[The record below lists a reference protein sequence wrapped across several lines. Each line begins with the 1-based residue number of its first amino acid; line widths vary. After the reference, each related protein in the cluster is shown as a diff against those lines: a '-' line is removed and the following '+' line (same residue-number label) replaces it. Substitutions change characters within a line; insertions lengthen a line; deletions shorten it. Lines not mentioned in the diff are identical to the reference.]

1 MKKPEK
7 EIMYDLRSV
16 GNYIN
21 DKEGT
26 SIDFWDYF
34 VKHRDICGNGC
45 YIVIENPGELSK
57 QELIEK
63 EWSEEE
69 VRYSRLIYK
78 YFPDAEYFN
87 VWW

>member
-34 VKHRDICGNGC
+34 VKHRGFD
-45 YIVIENPGELSK
+45 
-57 QELIEK
+57 
-63 EWSEEE
+63 
-69 VRYSRLIYK
+69 
-78 YFPDAEYFN
+78 
-87 VWW
+87 